1 MRVILLPMGV
11 LVVEI
16 ATKEIADPQATR
28 PHQGIAGGF
37 AQYHLLSNDQK

>member
-1 MRVILLPMGV
+1 MRVVLLPIGV

-28 PHQGIAGGF
+28 PHQGIRWRVCTLPF
-37 AQYHLLSNDQK
+37 VVE